1 MKRNNLFC
9 MIREPEAGIY
19 RYEKIYVYADTV
31 HAARYYAAK
40 QQGFLHEPHKY
51 IEFNVFLRSCSVGIQ
66 QHTTAEGGNF

>member
-1 MKRNNLFC
+1 

-40 QQGFLHEPHKY
+40 QQNFLYEPHKY
-51 IEFNVFLRSCSVGIQ
+51 IEFNVFLQRCS
-66 QHTTAEGGNF
+66 GGNQQQPTAKEGTL